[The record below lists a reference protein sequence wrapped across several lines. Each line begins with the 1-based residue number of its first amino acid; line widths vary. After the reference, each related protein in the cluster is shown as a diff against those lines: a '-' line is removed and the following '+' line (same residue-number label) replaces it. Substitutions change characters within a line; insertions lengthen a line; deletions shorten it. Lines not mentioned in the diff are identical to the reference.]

1 MLKGPEA
8 SPATYWAIASVLQ
21 EAGLPAG
28 CLNTIIHRRED
39 AAEIASSMIAHP
51 YVKKINFTGST
62 TVGAA
67 IASLAGKYLKP
78 TVMELGG
85 KAPSIIC
92 EDADINKAAIEC
104 VKGAFIHAGQIC
116 MSTERI
122 IVHESILSEFRTALK
137 GAIDRL
143 SSIIGVP
150 QLISAQQVEK
160 NKGLISDALEKGA
173 KALHSHT
180 QHTEES
186 TTLMAPVIIEGVKPG
201 MDLYYTESFGP
212 TVSLIAVSSDEE
224 ALRIANDTEYGLS
237 ASIFTRDL
245 RKALRMARKIETGA
259 VHINSMTI
267 HDEAALPHGG
277 VKSSGFGRFNG
288 VRGLEEWIWTRVVTY
303 DE

>member
-1 MLKGPEA
+1 M
-8 SPATYWAIASVLQ
+8 
-21 EAGLPAG
+21 
-28 CLNTIIHRRED
+28 
-39 AAEIASSMIAHP
+39 
-51 YVKKINFTGST
+51 
-62 TVGAA
+62 
-67 IASLAGKYLKP
+67 
-78 TVMELGG
+78 
-85 KAPSIIC
+85 
-92 EDADINKAAIEC
+92 
-104 VKGAFIHAGQIC
+104 
-116 MSTERI
+116 
-122 IVHESILSEFRTALK
+122 
-137 GAIDRL
+137 
-143 SSIIGVP
+143 GVP

-160 NKGLISDALEKGA
+160 NKGLVSDALAKGA
-173 KALHSHT
+173 KALHGHT
-180 QHTEES
+180 QYTEES

-212 TVSLIAVSSDEE
+212 TASLIAVSSDEE

-288 VRGLEEWIWTRVVTY
+288 LRGLDEWIWTRVVTY